1 MMTTTVSIGAS
12 DAARSRML
20 PPGSRTASAS
30 GAKRPS
36 TPAAPS
42 AAVVRKKSRRSSIG
56 PSSRGAGSRNP
67 AFTRKAGDLSLAY
80 DDVDVPFP
88 RHDLDGRAESPAVHA
103 QVDAG
108 LADTQVPDVEAFE
121 PRGKHGAAQRQG
133 ALPRLDPESQSRLE
147 QEQHAPCRPGL
158 RPARHGIR
166 YGLSLSSAREA
177 AEQLGEA
184 TVLDR
189 SAGVEQRAQ
198 HLRCVTGGAVA
209 SEPGRDERIVVR
221 PHRAVVVAH
230 GIEGGGP
237 LGGGPVG

>member
-12 DAARSRML
+12 DAGRSRML

-36 TPAAPS
+36 TPAAPR

-88 RHDLDGRAESPAVHA
+88 PHDLDGPPEPPPVHA
-103 QVDAG
+103 QVAAGAPDAPG
-108 LADTQVPDVEAFE
+108 APARGAAGPPDTQVPGVEAFE
-121 PRGKHGAAQRQG
+121 PRGKHGAAQRQA

-177 AEQLGEA
+177 AEQL
-184 TVLDR
+184 
-189 SAGVEQRAQ
+189 
-198 HLRCVTGGAVA
+198 
-209 SEPGRDERIVVR
+209 
-221 PHRAVVVAH
+221 
-230 GIEGGGP
+230 
-237 LGGGPVG
+237 